1 MQNKK
6 RPISRPLSL
15 TADDVADLRAA
26 ILAVNTMQ
34 AEMVALQE
42 HKDGINADFDKF
54 DERLRDVEQALA
66 GLNERLTIFQL
77 AQGAFTA
84 VVGAIATLIGRGG

>member
-1 MQNKK
+1 MENKK
-6 RPISRPLSL
+6 RPNSRPLTL
-15 TADDVADLRAA
+15 TPDDVADLRAA

-34 AEMVALQE
+34 AEMSALQG
-42 HKDGINADFDKF
+42 HGNSLDTDFDKF
-54 DERLRDVEQALA
+54 DERLREVEKSLA